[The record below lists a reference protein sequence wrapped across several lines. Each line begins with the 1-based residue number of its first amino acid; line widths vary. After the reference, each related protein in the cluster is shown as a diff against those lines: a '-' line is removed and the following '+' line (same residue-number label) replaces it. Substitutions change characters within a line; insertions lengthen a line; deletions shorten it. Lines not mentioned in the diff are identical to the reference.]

1 MREVGRSV
9 EVEVGGNSGV
19 EVGTEDRAEYVED
32 LEAEESLL
40 GSSSERGLG
49 LKDFPQVG
57 LPPPPP
63 PPLEARQL
71 GSRHS

>member
-1 MREVGRSV
+1 MKEVGRSV
-9 EVEVGGNSGV
+9 EVEVGGNSGL
-19 EVGTEDRAEYVED
+19 EVGTVDTAELVEA

-40 GSSSERGLG
+40 GLSSERGLG

-57 LPPPPP
+57 PPPPP
-63 PPLEARQL
+63 PPLEARPL